1 MTRKESLILYQVD
14 ELSLGRALSRSLGNI
29 EPFINSHTMNYFQR
43 LSLKKSGLMNDLF
56 D

>member
-14 ELSLGRALSRSLGNI
+14 ELSLGRALSLGNI